1 MPKSYNINRAGQT
14 FESYLESKRKEVGG
28 KLEKSRQKAEERI
41 RRQIEREDLAERH
54 RRINWL
60 HNAITAAKRKGE
72 PTGELEASLQS
83 LITKS

>member
-1 MPKSYNINRAGQT
+1 MKKTLTYEECLEQKRA
-14 FESYLESKRKEVGG
+14 
-28 KLEKSRQKAEERI
+28 KLEKSRQKAEEHI

-72 PTGELEASLQS
+72 ATGELEASLTA
-83 LITKS
+83 LINRQ